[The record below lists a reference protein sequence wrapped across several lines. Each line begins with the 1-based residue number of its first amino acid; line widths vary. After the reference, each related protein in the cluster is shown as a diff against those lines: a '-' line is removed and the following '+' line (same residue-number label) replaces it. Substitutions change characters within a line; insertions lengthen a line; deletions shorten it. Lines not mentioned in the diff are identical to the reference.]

1 MNFIQQI
8 FGNVSMDAVP
18 TYLSL
23 KEESVSHTII
33 PLIVI
38 SFVLMTIAKFLNT
51 SIFKSLLKLL
61 FATKNFDQVI
71 KEDLKLGSVSSVILI
86 ANYFFTA
93 SSCLFLSLYS
103 SIDLTISQLFIFSL
117 LLPFG
122 LLLMQSL
129 SFWLTGSMSN
139 EIRVLTHPINET
151 FVVIELSGV
160 LLFLVSLIWV
170 LNPNYSNLL
179 FQFFVGFTFLGY
191 AYRTLKSFYC
201 VLQRGVAW
209 YYIILYL
216 CTLEILPMIVLYYYI
231 VENFIK

>member
-1 MNFIQQI
+1 
-8 FGNVSMDAVP
+8 MDAVP

-23 KEESVSHTII
+23 KEESISYTII

-38 SFVLMTIAKFLNT
+38 SFILMTISKFLNT

-61 FATKNFDQVI
+61 TATKNFDQII
-71 KEDLKLGSVSSVILI
+71 KEDLKLSSISSVILV

-93 SSCLFLSLYS
+93 SSCVFLSFYS
-103 SIDLTISQLFIFSL
+103 TIDLTISQLFIFSL

-122 LLLMQSL
+122 LLLMQAL
-129 SFWLTGSMSN
+129 SFWVIGSISN
-139 EIRVLTHPINET
+139 EVKTLTYPINET
-151 FVVIELSGV
+151 FVIIELSGI

-170 LNPNYSNLL
+170 LNPNYSTYL
-179 FQFFVGFTFLGY
+179 FQFFIWITFIGY
-191 AYRTLKSFYC
+191 VYRTLKSFYC

-216 CTLEILPMIVLYYYI
+216 CTLEILPMIVIYYYI